1 MVFSSFFF
9 FEYYRSLEDLNLNIG
24 SSEKPLSNPQDDVT
38 LQKERVSLLE
48 QLNDYSSSEEEEVEE
63 ELTSLKQQNALRRQR
78 STSREESR
86 QRSTSREESRPGTPL
101 CDERPENI
109 LAHYESRRA
118 AKEKN
123 VNNTPLSLP
132 LPSFANK
139 VPRSMSPCDRSSK
152 SPHQSKP
159 QSRPFDSVRNTSLN
173 CIRQP
178 SSPHIKDKSSI
189 LDMKL
194 SNITSFETLTET
206 LKAPWI
212 EQLKS
217 LDEKYEKWS
226 GSRSRALMGKLD
238 TSSVQIKHKLPDVNA
253 IGRQRSE
260 ICQTVL
266 SRKSVFDD
274 HFKRLETISDQ
285 QPTTDFIPP
294 RLSVS
299 NTTRSHS
306 ISVANPLPNL
316 CSKPV
321 TPPTPPLPTTST
333 LNSVSS
339 SVIKGLQYPFPSHP
353 PLKSASSLTKLGMP
367 FLSIP
372 KPSLPDSVQTVLT
385 VPSSMPGSNS
395 RSALLLRNNS
405 VEKLTDLPK
414 NSLPIT
420 TCRDSLNRLDAVC
433 SDMKKD
439 VLCSPVSSRR
449 NSVDS
454 IGRKSTDDEYT
465 ERREIDLRKLEPRTS
480 LVNQVDVKTK
490 FNNSFTTCRV
500 SATEKENSVLDK
512 RKESYDQTECSNAVS
527 VIIHTSQRDK
537 LSKSLEDIS
546 DINRV
551 DINIR
556 RSSIESSSVKE
567 NRLNIN
573 RLNEEV
579 KSEKSFTETLNHQK
593 KIKMNDARPE
603 LKSQP
608 HKIKDVLSKHDNK
621 IVKLESNYHDKC
633 ESRINKQVPFN
644 HIDESKNVDQKKD
657 ERIPQQDVKSDNLN
671 VGERGEGIDLKC
683 NVIED
688 DEEDDDDDGDDPN
701 DVDEGKIVTE
711 KNKIIETVFHIK
723 HEKKKPAD
731 GKSETND
738 DKCKIAEK
746 KKNCE
751 TVTVQLK
758 ELEFKRDQ
766 IDDAKLKKECLKT
779 KEFNM
784 FENKLS
790 EKKKNNF
797 LVERCKSDE
806 RDLEDN
812 TLQNAA
818 MKHKDNEV
826 KEMELSEHNTEKA
839 KLFEKKKEKQHIE
852 NRPKE
857 SEKRKSEENRSEKK
871 SESLN
876 KVEVKKENLC
886 KLKESEKDLIKEKKK
901 EKVSG
906 QPENGKIKHDF
917 KRYKEVEDQKTKQSN
932 TEKEVNTES
941 TDIEKNNEF
950 KILSS
955 RNKFQLESFS
965 KSSDQK
971 DTSKERKN
979 SSSSSSLSDSILP
992 CKSKLS
998 SYDSLESNNDEK
1010 SKHEISNNTESKKLD
1025 KPKSNCNVTTVDTN
1039 SGKEEKKGSDSSRGK
1054 KSEKLSSS
1062 TNGKRSKKSKKRK
1075 TLSDSSTDS
1084 EFESFDE
1091 SKFNK
1096 KNHSIFDVVLDEPA
1110 YISMYDKVKARS
1122 TKNLQKQEEEKR
1134 QEKLKEK
1141 FSQLKQ
1147 SRVKREEKKRSTSY
1161 DDDTDAERTVSR
1173 KGNKLILDSS
1183 DEEHS
1188 GNDKVKLPVRSD
1200 SSDEERQRKKKAG
1213 SDIEEELKSKLKKVS
1228 RRSLNGKNREKSKHV
1243 LTDTSEDE
1251 IKMKLKREQQF
1262 VLMSEAKRKF
1272 KKDMSKISKHKS
1284 NHKNEPRKKAQS
1296 DLSGEDN
1303 RRRGLPKSFYESRIN
1318 ADKMYS
1324 DFSDNE
1330 VKTKSDKLFSDVDQ
1344 PKESFEDHL
1353 TTKCKTKLKNNL
1365 KIMIDNGELNK
1376 MNKVNADDLK
1386 NKMRLLSDVSEEE
1399 SIRPRKIESKSRMK
1413 KADFIDNSRVKQELL
1428 SDTSENESVL
1438 SCRFPKVKPNIFTDD
1453 SEVDEKM
1460 KSEEKNDDDLF
1471 FSLSEIHH
1479 EYTKSDKSSQP
1490 ENVMSCRFSKVKCN
1504 IYTDDSESDVQM
1516 KREEKNDDLFL
1527 NLSETHKGYN
1537 KSENSSPPPLIDPMV
1552 YDIHEFQKKKSHKK
1566 KQKRQKSR
1574 EHSIER
1580 IKKHSKKERRKSMHS
1595 DIDEECKEKEHRIKQ
1610 KKKKKNRNK
1619 VIYTIKNTLYLFEL
1633 LRKLFQA

>member
-1 MVFSSFFF
+1 M
-9 FEYYRSLEDLNLNIG
+9 ECCRSLEDLNLNID

-63 ELTSLKQQNALRRQR
+63 ELISLKQQNALR
-78 STSREESR
+78 R

-123 VNNTPLSLP
+123 VSNTPLSLP

-139 VPRSMSPCDRSSK
+139 VPRSTSPCDRSSK

-159 QSRPFDSVRNTSLN
+159 QSRPFDSVRNTSVN

-178 SSPHIKDKSSI
+178 SSPHIKDKDKSSI

-206 LKAPWI
+206 MKTPWMEKLK
-212 EQLKS
+212 L

-238 TSSVQIKHKLPDVNA
+238 TSSIQIKHKLPDVNA

-260 ICQTVL
+260 ICQTML

-294 RLSVS
+294 RLSVNS
-299 NTTRSHS
+299 ATRSHS
-306 ISVANPLPNL
+306 MISTANPLPNL

-321 TPPTPPLPTTST
+321 TPPTPPLPASSM
-333 LNSVSS
+333 LNNVSS

-372 KPSLPDSVQTVLT
+372 KPSLPDSVQTGLT
-385 VPSSMPGSNS
+385 VPSSMPGCNS

-414 NSLPIT
+414 NSSPIT
-420 TCRDSLNRLDAVC
+420 TCRDTLSRLDAVC

-439 VLCSPVSSRR
+439 LLCSPVSSRR

-454 IGRKSTDDEYT
+454 IGRKSTDDEYP

-480 LVNQVDVKTK
+480 LVNHVEVKTK
-490 FNNSFTTCRV
+490 FNNTFTTCRV

-551 DINIR
+551 DVNIR

-567 NRLNIN
+567 NHLNIN
-573 RLNEEV
+573 KLNEEV
-579 KSEKSFTETLNHQK
+579 QTEKSFTETLNHQK
-593 KIKMNDARPE
+593 KIKMNDARSE

-608 HKIKDVLSKHDNK
+608 HKNKDVLSKHDNK

-633 ESRINKQVPFN
+633 ESRLNKQVPYN
-644 HIDESKNVDQKKD
+644 HVDDSKNVDQKKD
-657 ERIPQQDVKSDNLN
+657 ERIPQQDVKSDNVN
-671 VGERGEGIDLKC
+671 VGERGEGVDLKC

-723 HEKKKPAD
+723 HEKRKLAD

-738 DKCKIAEK
+738 DKCKITEK

-751 TVTVQLK
+751 TVTTQLK
-758 ELEFKRDQ
+758 ELEFKGDQ

-784 FENKLS
+784 FENRLS

-806 RDLEDN
+806 RDLEDD

-818 MKHKDNEV
+818 MKHKDTEI
-826 KEMELSEHNTEKA
+826 KEMELSEHNPEKA

-852 NRPKE
+852 NKPKE
-857 SEKRKSEENRSEKK
+857 SEKRKSEEHRSEKK

-876 KVEVKKENLC
+876 KVEVKKENPC
-886 KLKESEKDLIKEKKK
+886 KSKESEKDLIKEKKK
-901 EKVSG
+901 EKASG
-906 QPENGKIKHDF
+906 QPENGKIKYDF
-917 KRYKEVEDQKTKQSN
+917 KRYKEVEDQKVKQSN
-932 TEKEVNTES
+932 IEKEVNTES
-941 TDIEKNNEF
+941 TDTDKNNEY

-965 KSSDQK
+965 KSLDQK

-979 SSSSSSLSDSILP
+979 SSSSSSLSDSIP
-992 CKSKLS
+992 SKSKLS

-1010 SKHEISNNTESKKLD
+1010 SKHDISNNTESKKLD
-1025 KPKSNCNVTTVDTN
+1025 KPKSNCNVTTID

-1062 TNGKRSKKSKKRK
+1062 ANGKRSKKSKKRK

-1161 DDDTDAERTVSR
+1161 DDDTDPDRTVSR
-1173 KGNKLILDSS
+1173 KSNKLILDSS

-1200 SSDEERQRKKKAG
+1200 SSDEERQRKKKAS
-1213 SDIEEELKSKLKKVS
+1213 SDIEEELKAKLKKVS
-1228 RRSLNGKNREKSKHV
+1228 RRSLNGKKEKSKHV

-1262 VLMSEAKRKF
+1262 ALMSEAKRKF
-1272 KKDMSKISKHKS
+1272 KKDMSKISKHRS

-1318 ADKMYS
+1318 ADKIYS
-1324 DFSDNE
+1324 DFSDDE
-1330 VKTKSDKLFSDVDQ
+1330 VKPKSDKLFSDVDQ
-1344 PKESFEDHL
+1344 PKESVEDHL
-1353 TTKCKTKLKNNL
+1353 TTKCKTKLKNDL
-1365 KIMIDNGELNK
+1365 KTMIDNGELNK
-1376 MNKVNADDLK
+1376 INKVNADDLK

-1399 SIRPRKIESKSRMK
+1399 NIRPIKIESKSRMK
-1413 KADFIDNSRVKQELL
+1413 KADFVDNSRVKQELL

-1438 SCRFPKVKPNIFTDD
+1438 SCRFPKVKRNIFTDD

-1460 KSEEKNDDDLF
+1460 KSEEKNDDLF

-1490 ENVMSCRFSKVKCN
+1490 ENVMSCNRFSKVKCN
-1504 IYTDDSESDVQM
+1504 IYTDDSESDVKM
-1516 KREEKNDDLFL
+1516 KHEEKNDDLFL
-1527 NLSETHKGYN
+1527 NLSEIHKVYN

-1619 VIYTIKNTLYLFEL
+1619 VIYTIKNTLYLFKL
-1633 LRKLFQA
+1633 LKTLFQA